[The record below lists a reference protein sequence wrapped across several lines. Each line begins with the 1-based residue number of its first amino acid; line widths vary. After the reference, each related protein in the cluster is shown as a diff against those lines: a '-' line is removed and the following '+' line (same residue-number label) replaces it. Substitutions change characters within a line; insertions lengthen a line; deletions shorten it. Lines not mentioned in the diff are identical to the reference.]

1 MPALPALAERNSVL
15 RSLPAAELSA
25 LLENLEPRRL
35 RLGQMLAEP
44 GEDLEEITF
53 PASAVISL
61 VAESEDG
68 MSVEVATIG
77 NEGLVGAERF
87 VDVAFSTHRGVCQ
100 VEGQALVG
108 RVQDVVDYS
117 SDSSLARAAR
127 RYLYTVLAQA
137 GQGVLC
143 NRLHP
148 LEQRAARW
156 LLMVRDRVD
165 GPRFRL
171 THDFFATM
179 LGTHRPSVSVAAGML
194 QQAGLIRYTRGIIEI
209 LDRDALV
216 AASCPCYEV
225 VAANYAAAMAP
236 REP

>member
-15 RSLPAAELSA
+15 RSLPAAELAA

-35 RLGQMLAEP
+35 RLGQMLVEP
-44 GEDLEEITF
+44 GEDLEEIIF

-61 VAESEDG
+61 VAENEDG

-77 NEGLVGAERF
+77 NEGLLGAERF
-87 VDVAFSTHRGVCQ
+87 VEVAFSTHRAVCQ
-100 VEGQALVG
+100 VDGMGLVG
-108 RVQDVVDYS
+108 QVQDVAGDA
-117 SDSSLARAAR
+117 SDSSLARTAR

-156 LLMVRDRVD
+156 LLTVRDRVD

-194 QQAGLIRYTRGIIEI
+194 QQAGLIRYTRGVVEI
-209 LDRDALV
+209 LDRDELL
-216 AASCPCYEV
+216 AASCPCYQA
-225 VAANYAAAMAP
+225 VAANYIAAMAP
-236 REP
+236 GQD